1 MARIG
6 LIGFTLV
13 LTVLGVATLAEAN
26 QPPGPQLL
34 LAEVGLLPFMILLSL
49 VGGAYGV
56 LRPIRPGARRWT
68 LLRWAGAVL
77 AILASGTSGGIAFL
91 VAAIFG
97 VLALQRGVQM
107 VRWGIQARRSV
118 DRPVH
123 LAAASPRRLLPA
135 GIVLLLG
142 TVGLLGMVTAFA
154 TYWPA
159 GEGPRQQ
166 ALRQFV
172 TYQLAE
178 ARRAEAKTGR
188 ARFRR
193 ADSSG
198 AAQGA
203 CPVPFRLPDG
213 ARIEYAPDDVGFTL
227 LLFPQKPF
235 PFFPYNYLTS
245 QPSYRADATGQ
256 IRMIEVHD
264 RRTACPPDAPVVG
277 QVSREEIERMQQ
289 MLETAGDCP

>member
-56 LRPIRPGARRWT
+56 LRAIRPGARRWT

-188 ARFRR
+188 ARFPGRIHRGRRR
-193 ADSSG
+193 ARAPSRSGFPTAPGSNTLPMTSDSPYSSFRRSPSRSSPTTTSRRSRRIGRTPPARSG
-198 AAQGA
+198 
-203 CPVPFRLPDG
+203 
-213 ARIEYAPDDVGFTL
+213 
-227 LLFPQKPF
+227 
-235 PFFPYNYLTS
+235 
-245 QPSYRADATGQ
+245 
-256 IRMIEVHD
+256 
-264 RRTACPPDAPVVG
+264 
-277 QVSREEIERMQQ
+277 
-289 MLETAGDCP
+289 